1 VICYD
6 YDDESSTAFP
16 LIFEYED
23 TTTYTIALHLDDNPD
38 LSEWSF
44 RFANQERARAVLRDG
59 IFWKQRVGVQCF
71 PAPAYRRRA
80 GRCDRKGIGLR
91 LRRDR

>member
-1 VICYD
+1 MFCN
-6 YDDESSTAFP
+6 YDDESSTSSTTT
-16 LIFEYED
+16 LGYED
-23 TTTYTIALHLDDNPD
+23 TTAYSIALHLDDLPD
-38 LSEWSF
+38 FSEWSL

-59 IFWKQRVGVQCF
+59 LFWKQPAAVQCF